1 MNKTL
6 NKRNEDLVKL
16 INNNEINFWE
26 AKVVKIKKYSQNK
39 FFISVLIESIYF
51 ETFDDPSLDLLY
63 ETMTASDSLFENILE
78 INPNDKVLIS
88 GSFFINNEGFFEQK
102 NLFKKSMLDKP
113 VFIFKFS
120 KIEKIE

>member
-1 MNKTL
+1 M
-6 NKRNEDLVKL
+6 
-16 INNNEINFWE
+16 
-26 AKVVKIKKYSQNK
+26 
-39 FFISVLIESIYF
+39 
-51 ETFDDPSLDLLY
+51 DLLY

>member
-1 MNKTL
+1 MWSKSFRKCHNYWKY
-6 NKRNEDLVKL
+6 
-16 INNNEINFWE
+16 NNEINFWE
-26 AKVVKIKKYSQNK
+26 AKVEKIKKYSQNR